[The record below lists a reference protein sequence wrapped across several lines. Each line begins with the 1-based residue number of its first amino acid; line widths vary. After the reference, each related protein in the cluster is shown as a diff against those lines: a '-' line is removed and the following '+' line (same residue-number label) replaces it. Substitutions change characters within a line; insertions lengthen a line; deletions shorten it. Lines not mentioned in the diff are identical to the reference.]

1 MSKENEIIIPKSD
14 ERDEIYRQID
24 QDIEELTDDQKDFA
38 TWLVLDRLI
47 QRYKTE
53 MEKVDDKEFKDALYK
68 NHLRDSIKVLDDVRQ
83 CLTYKLW

>member
-68 NHLRDSIKVLDDVRQ
+68 NHLRDSIKALDDVRQ

>member
-1 MSKENEIIIPKSD
+1 MSKKT
-14 ERDEIYRQID
+14 ERELRFEQID
-24 QDIEELTDDQKDFA
+24 KDITELDDDSLDFA
-38 TWLVLDRLI
+38 TWLLIDRLI

-68 NHLRDSIKVLDDVRQ
+68 NHLRDSIKALDDVRQ

>member
-1 MSKENEIIIPKSD
+1 MSKKT
-14 ERDEIYRQID
+14 ERELRFEQID
-24 QDIEELTDDQKDFA
+24 KDIYELDDDSLDFA
-38 TWLVLDRLI
+38 TWLLLDRLI

-68 NHLRDSIKVLDDVRQ
+68 NHLRDSIKILDDVRQ

>member
-1 MSKENEIIIPKSD
+1 MSKKT
-14 ERDEIYRQID
+14 ERELRFEQID
-24 QDIEELTDDQKDFA
+24 KDITELDDDSLDFA
-38 TWLVLDRLI
+38 TWLLLDRLI

>member
-1 MSKENEIIIPKSD
+1 MNNKTERVLKFEQII
-14 ERDEIYRQID
+14 
-24 QDIEELTDDQKDFA
+24 QDINELDDDSLDFA
-38 TWLVLDRLI
+38 TWLLLDRLI

>member
-1 MSKENEIIIPKSD
+1 MSKKP
-14 ERDEIYRQID
+14 ERELRFEQID
-24 QDIEELTDDQKDFA
+24 KDITELDDDSLDFA
-38 TWLVLDRLI
+38 TWLLLDRLI